1 MNFQEREAKEAGS
14 YHKPGTVAVGE
25 KCNIKIQGDENL
37 HLPLLIYN
45 KTRECSHVSALI
57 W

>member
-45 KTRECSHVSALI
+45 KIRECMFQL
-57 W
+57 